1 MNKEINYKVCTKCKV
16 NLPATNEFFPLHKR
30 LKDGLNTYCKK
41 CHAQLEKERR
51 LKNPEKQKEL
61 RARNYA
67 KNKDQINAKRILK
80 YNNDLEYRARRRAV
94 DLKYTQ
100 SGARK
105 KENISVESWQKNI
118 ERAKIYRLKNPEKV
132 KAYNHYYREIKGD
145 LVKANE
151 RKSRADLSD
160 SYVKYVIQKSF
171 SDEGIFLSRS
181 EIPTDFIELKRKQL
195 NIYRDVK
202 NKKNQNTNNC

>member
-1 MNKEINYKVCTKCKV
+1 MNYKVCTKCKI
-16 NLPATNEFFPLHKR
+16 NLLATNEFFPLHKR
-30 LKDGLNTYCKK
+30 LKDGLNSLNSCCKK

-51 LKNPEKQKEL
+51 LKNPEKQKEI

-67 KNKDQINAKRILK
+67 KNKDEINAKRILK
-80 YNNDLEYRARRRAV
+80 YNNDLEYRTKRRAI

-145 LVKANE
+145 LKLANE
-151 RKSRADLSD
+151 RKNRATLSD
-160 SYVKYVIQKSF
+160 SYVKKVIQKSF
-171 SDEGIFLSRS
+171 KSDGIYLAPS

-202 NKKNQNTNNC
+202 IKKNKNTNNC

>member
-1 MNKEINYKVCTKCKV
+1 MNYKVCTKCKI
-16 NLPATNEFFPLHKR
+16 NLLATNEFFPLHKR
-30 LKDGLNTYCKK
+30 LKDGLNSCCKK

-51 LKNPEKQKEL
+51 LKNPEKQKEI
-61 RARNYA
+61 RARDYA

-80 YNNDLEYRARRRAV
+80 YNNDLEYRAKRKAV

-105 KENISVESWQKNI
+105 KENISVEAWQKNI

-145 LVKANE
+145 LKLANE
-151 RKSRADLSD
+151 RKNRATLSD
-160 SYVKYVIQKSF
+160 SYVKKVIQKSF
-171 SDEGIFLSRS
+171 KSDGICLAPS

-202 NKKNQNTNNC
+202 IKKNKNTNNC